1 VPVFLVEDL
10 WQNVQG
16 PTSLVELAV
25 EQKEA
30 NVQLVEH
37 HYLLC
42 ALLHAILVFAMK
54 SVKPMYLFDTKVFYI
69 YYNAKNCIFTLM
81 LVISILNNVA

>member
-1 VPVFLVEDL
+1 MEDL

-30 NVQLVEH
+30 NVQLIEH
-37 HYLLC
+37 HYVLC
-42 ALLHAILVFAMK
+42 VLLHAILVFSLK
-54 SVKPMYLFDTKVFYI
+54 SVKPMSLFDTKVSKITSTVLICEYLI
-69 YYNAKNCIFTLM
+69 
-81 LVISILNNVA
+81 VP

>member
-1 VPVFLVEDL
+1 MPVFLVEDL

-37 HYLLC
+37 HYVLC
-42 ALLHAILVFAMK
+42 ALVHSVLAFSMK
-54 SVKPMYLFDTKVFYI
+54 SVKPLSLFDTKVYQHLL
-69 YYNAKNCIFTLM
+69 AWH
-81 LVISILNNVA
+81 